1 MAERLDKIK
10 KGLGLLLAA
19 YARNLLK
26 ALKEPYKYW
35 GRSTMGEFFAP
46 FITFLLLDIL
56 IYRLSGTAAAAAGG
70 LLFTL
75 FMLPLAVRRLN
86 DTGRR
91 GMFVMLYYLAYSGVT
106 GLFSYASAKISL
118 DRFLAFDLSLV
129 TIVPLFISA
138 VLVLFWAIATL
149 HMFNLMFYRTKIKEI

>member
-19 YARNLLK
+19 YAGNLLK

-56 IYRLSGTAAAAAGG
+56 IYRLSGTAAAGG

-91 GMFVMLYYLAYSGVT
+91 GVFVMLYYLTYSGVT

-149 HMFNLMFYRTKIKEI
+149 HMFNLMFYRTKEK